1 MSLLLTTFHYALW
14 AVGIFLLLNCLYLLF
29 FSAMGHRQLP
39 ALRPMAT
46 PRLRRMCV
54 LIPAYRE
61 DVVILDTARQALAHA
76 YSGPARVVVVA
87 DGLQP
92 TTLSTLR
99 QLGAEVVEV
108 TFERSTKGK
117 ALLHALTVL
126 PDNTYDVAVVLDA
139 DNIMGLGCLTNINAA
154 FDAGYRVVQ
163 THRTAKNQGT
173 AFAFLDA
180 CNEEINN
187 HIYRQGPA
195 AIGLSSALIGSGMAF
210 DYGYL
215 RQLLAG
221 IGETVGEDKELDF
234 RIARDGY
241 KIAYLAR
248 TYTYDE
254 KIENAQ
260 VFTQQRTRWLASQVE
275 FLKKYAGEGVREL
288 VQNGNVEFFHKAL
301 QTFLV
306 PRTLLMGVLGL
317 FFLASLV
324 LPVGPAVGFWA
335 GLLGLLAIALFGALP
350 GRLYNKQLVQAL
362 ARLPYA
368 IWCMCLALLRIR
380 RTKSSFL
387 ATPHR
392 VQAPVNQLE
401 NQTPHAV

>member
-1 MSLLLTTFHYALW
+1 MNLLLTVFHYALW

-29 FSAMGHRQLP
+29 FSVMGHRRRPLP
-39 ALRPMAT
+39 PTTDAT
-46 PRLRRMCV
+46 LRRMAV

-61 DVVILDTARQALAHA
+61 DAVILDTARQAVAHA
-76 YSGPARVVVVA
+76 YAGPAQVIVVA

-92 TTLSTLR
+92 TTLRTLR
-99 QLGAEVVEV
+99 QLGAQVVEV

-117 ALLHALTVL
+117 ALLHALNEL
-126 PDNTYDVAVVLDA
+126 PAAYDVAVVLDA
-139 DNIMGLGCLTNINAA
+139 DNLMGPGCLASINAA
-154 FDAGYRVVQ
+154 FGAGYRVVQ

-187 HIYRQGPA
+187 HIYRQGPWA
-195 AIGLSSALIGSGMAF
+195 VGLSSALIGSGMAF

-215 RQLLAG
+215 KQLLAG

-234 RIARDGY
+234 RVARDGH
-241 KIAYLAR
+241 KIAYLDR
-248 TYTYDE
+248 VYTYDE

-260 VFTQQRTRWLASQVE
+260 VFTQQRTRWLASQLE
-275 FLKKYAGEGVREL
+275 FLKKYAGEGVRQL
-288 VQNGNVEFFHKAL
+288 VQHGNVEFFHKAL

-324 LPVGPAVGFWA
+324 LPVGPPVLFWA
-335 GLLGLLAIALFGALP
+335 GLLGLLAVALFGALP
-350 GRLYNKQLVQAL
+350 ARLYNRQLAQAL
-362 ARLPYA
+362 VRLPYA
-368 IWCMCLALLRIR
+368 IWCMCLALLRVR
-380 RTKSSFL
+380 RTKTSFL

-392 VQAPVNQLE
+392 VQAPVAHLGNH
-401 NQTPHAV
+401 PHHAV

>member
-1 MSLLLTTFHYALW
+1 MTLILTIFHYALW
-14 AVGIFLLLNCLYLLF
+14 VVGIFLLLNCLYLLF
-29 FSAMGHRQLP
+29 FSVMGHRRRPLP
-39 ALRPMAT
+39 PAT
-46 PRLRRMCV
+46 DATLRRMAV

-61 DVVILDTARQALAHA
+61 DAVILDTARQAVAHA
-76 YSGPARVVVVA
+76 YAGLAQVIVVA

-92 TTLSTLR
+92 ATLRTLR

-117 ALLHALTVL
+117 ALLHALNEL
-126 PDNTYDVAVVLDA
+126 PTDAYDVAVVLDA
-139 DNIMGLGCLTNINAA
+139 DNIMGPGCLASINAA
-154 FDAGYRVVQ
+154 FGVGYRVVQ

-187 HIYRQGPA
+187 HIYRQGPWA
-195 AIGLSSALIGSGMAF
+195 VGLSSALIGSGMAF

-215 RQLLAG
+215 KQLLAG

-234 RIARDGY
+234 RVARDGH
-241 KIAYLAR
+241 KIAYLDR
-248 TYTYDE
+248 VYTYDE

-260 VFTQQRTRWLASQVE
+260 VFTQQRTRWLASQLE
-275 FLKKYAGEGVREL
+275 FLKKYAGEGVRQL
-288 VQNGNVEFFHKAL
+288 VQHGNVEFFHKAL

-324 LPVGPAVGFWA
+324 LPVGPPVLFWA
-335 GLLGLLAIALFGALP
+335 GLLGLLAVALFGALP
-350 GRLYNKQLVQAL
+350 ARLYNRQLAQAL
-362 ARLPYA
+362 VRLPYA
-368 IWCMCLALLRIR
+368 IWCMCLALLRVR
-380 RTKSSFL
+380 RTKTSFL

-392 VQAPVNQLE
+392 VQAPVAHLE
-401 NQTPHAV
+401 NHPHHAV

>member
-1 MSLLLTTFHYALW
+1 MSLLLTIFHYALW

-29 FSAMGHRQLP
+29 FSVLGHRRRPLP
-39 ALRPMAT
+39 PAADAT
-46 PRLRRMCV
+46 LRRMAV

-61 DVVILDTARQALAHA
+61 DAVILDTARQAVAHA
-76 YSGPARVVVVA
+76 YAGPAQVIVVA

-92 TTLSTLR
+92 TTLRTLR
-99 QLGAEVVEV
+99 QLGAQVVEV

-117 ALLHALTVL
+117 ALLHALNEL
-126 PDNTYDVAVVLDA
+126 PAAYDVAVVLDA
-139 DNIMGLGCLTNINAA
+139 DNLMGPGCLASINAA
-154 FDAGYRVVQ
+154 FGAGYRVVQ

-187 HIYRQGPA
+187 HIYRQGPWA
-195 AIGLSSALIGSGMAF
+195 VGLSSALIGSGMAF

-215 RQLLAG
+215 KQLLAG

-234 RIARDGY
+234 RVARDGH
-241 KIAYLAR
+241 KIAYLDR
-248 TYTYDE
+248 VYTYDE

-260 VFTQQRTRWLASQVE
+260 VFTQQRTRWLASQLE
-275 FLKKYAGEGVREL
+275 FLKKYAGEGVQQL
-288 VQNGNVEFFHKAL
+288 VQHGNVEFFHKAL

-324 LPVGPAVGFWA
+324 LPVGPPVLFWA
-335 GLLGLLAIALFGALP
+335 GLLGLLAVALFGALP
-350 GRLYNKQLVQAL
+350 ARLYNRQLAQAL
-362 ARLPYA
+362 VRLPYA
-368 IWCMCLALLRIR
+368 IWCMCLALLRVR
-380 RTKSSFL
+380 RTKTSFL

-392 VQAPVNQLE
+392 VQAPVAHLGNH
-401 NQTPHAV
+401 PHHAV